1 MSNSIVL
8 GQACNVGLTLLPD
21 LSKHECL
28 LLLYKITKKKK
39 LYGRT
44 KIPVYAKIIFLFFG
58 ARPRHRSISW
68 SPDPS
73 HLSLT

>member
-1 MSNSIVL
+1 MPPIIIQN
-8 GQACNVGLTLLPD
+8 
-21 LSKHECL
+21 
-28 LLLYKITKKKK
+28 YKKKKK